1 MHAENPEASDSIL
14 AVATDTIRL
23 LALAPPGCAGGPI
36 AQWLVVSGDAL
47 ARLGRL
53 LDLQTRVLADNP
65 DALRLVARA
74 VLETLIT
81 GHTALLLGADGIEI
95 LERRSRDSHRRTIGP
110 TAGATR
116 DPDVP
121 TLTDI
126 AKRLDSQ
133 LYGASD
139 PPRAFQRHVAS
150 FYEEIDISGIEG
162 TVSLFSGVIDLRD
175 NTAPT
180 PTPTDDHVDHV
191 RVSLWVVLFL
201 AHGHFAAI
209 GATDQARTARML
221 FDRLRRITDDYYG
234 QRRNVSGLAST

>member
-1 MHAENPEASDSIL
+1 MHAENPEAADSIL
-14 AVATDTIRL
+14 AIATDAIRL
-23 LALAPPGCAGGPI
+23 LELPPPTCAGGPT

-47 ARLGRL
+47 ARLAQL
-53 LDLQTRVLADNP
+53 LDLQIRVLADYP

-74 VLETLIT
+74 VLETWIT
-81 GHTALLLGADGIEI
+81 GHTALVLGADGVEL
-95 LERRSRDSHRRTIGP
+95 LERRSRDLHRRTFGA
-110 TAGATR
+110 TAGPAS

-121 TLTDI
+121 TLTDL
-126 AKRLDSQ
+126 AKRLDAE

-150 FYEEIDISGIEG
+150 FYDEIDISGVEG
-162 TVSLFSGVIDLRD
+162 TVSLFSSVIDLRD
-175 NTAPT
+175 NTAPA
-180 PTPTDDHVDHV
+180 PTDDHVDHV

-201 AHGHFAAI
+201 AHGHLAAI

-221 FDRLRRITDDYYG
+221 FDRLRRITDDYYA